1 MTNARAFAD
10 CPAAD
15 ARRIMSDLSPDWEM
29 LAERFLVER
38 RPIFD

>member
-10 CPAAD
+10 CPAAG

-29 LAERFLVER
+29 LAERFPVER